1 MISLLELGVKSS
13 PQLVFHTMVSCIWV
27 RCGLGIHLESVRHG
41 FLGIGSFSTYS
52 RPCMSRENFVI
63 GMCRAPTTLLRGWFD
78 ARLSFKIPKPCA
90 LVLFI
95 PDLTFY

>member
-41 FLGIGSFSTYS
+41 FLGIEY
-52 RPCMSRENFVI
+52 CDLLII
-63 GMCRAPTTLLRGWFD
+63 GFALARNTRISVANRGL
-78 ARLSFKIPKPCA
+78 A
-90 LVLFI
+90 V
-95 PDLTFY
+95 